1 MQECFL
7 GFCLNEHWI
16 PVYWLQ
22 NQIMAKGSMDG
33 SIGCIVCVNYWLL
46 VIVCS
51 FMKCLVA
58 SIAGVIFLG
67 VTLFH
72 WYLEI
77 FFEWFVIDKFNRRMI
92 GLQIFRFDEL
102 CNRARLQKV
111 DSTFNLTFKLRK
123 PLLLER
129 AIRYISK
136 YCWVVFI
143 NSCKWPCVTCQQVA
157 WLTHCSFFSFH
168 RLQFNNG

>member
-51 FMKCLVA
+51 FMKCLA
-58 SIAGVIFLG
+58 ATSMLGLFFG

-92 GLQIFRFDEL
+92 GLQIFRFAEL

-123 PLLLER
+123 PFLLER

-143 NSCKWPCVTCQQVA
+143 
-157 WLTHCSFFSFH
+157 LM
-168 RLQFNNG
+168 

>member
-123 PLLLER
+123 PFLLER

-143 NSCKWPCVTCQQVA
+143 
-157 WLTHCSFFSFH
+157 LM
-168 RLQFNNG
+168 